1 VEPEAKP
8 FQISGGKNPLRP
20 FLDNVFQLQLET
32 LSGLVVDQFD
42 ALDAPVPSI

>member
-1 VEPEAKP
+1 VEPEAKTIP
-8 FQISGGKNPLRP
+8 TFWRLEILPRP
-20 FLDNVFQLQLET
+20 LDNHFQLQLET